1 VSTRVSF
8 RLERGEK
15 TGTRMRMMMM
25 MMMTAVVEFPHLN
38 PHYNNNQYR

>member
-1 VSTRVSF
+1 
-8 RLERGEK
+8 LERGEK

-25 MMMTAVVEFPHLN
+25 MTTMIMAVVEFPDLN